1 MTQNTKICFSCCN
14 NKRLSEEHV
23 IPQALGGKLS
33 AWIYCVDCNS
43 QFGTEIDSEL
53 IKNIQFFGT
62 ALDIKR
68 VRGKN
73 QPYDVTLAKNG
84 TKLTFD
90 GREFKRKKPI
100 VKIEKDGD
108 KIKYV
113 DVTARSEGE
122 LRKICSNIKKK
133 YDLSDEIKS
142 FEEKHPGPTDTV
154 TEYEFDN
161 EQIRRC
167 VAKIAY
173 SLLCVKLPSDQV
185 LSNAFDEV
193 RNYIRFGAKNHL
205 SSANYVNTG
214 FMTDGVRPLH
224 KIHIRL
230 NRRKNLVIGFVCLF
244 GTFRYTTLLSRKF
257 RSVLDWPGIDHTIDP
272 VTSKFIEGNPSF
284 RAPELDISD
293 VISPK
298 HSKQQVLRALA
309 KGHEIIS
316 NYHSSHKFLKIET
329 E

>member
-73 QPYDVTLAKNG
+73 QPHDVTLAKNG

-108 KIKYV
+108 KIKAAI
-113 DVTARSEGE
+113 DKTIATGEGQTLIMKAE
-122 LRKICSNIKKK
+122 GFN
-133 YDLSDEIKS
+133 E
-142 FEEKHPGPTDTV
+142 
-154 TEYEFDN
+154 EYE
-161 EQIRRC
+161 
-167 VAKIAY
+167 
-173 SLLCVKLPSDQV
+173 
-185 LSNAFDEV
+185 
-193 RNYIRFGAKNHL
+193 
-205 SSANYVNTG
+205 
-214 FMTDGVRPLH
+214 
-224 KIHIRL
+224 
-230 NRRKNLVIGFVCLF
+230 
-244 GTFRYTTLLSRKF
+244 
-257 RSVLDWPGIDHTIDP
+257 SV
-272 VTSKFIEGNPSF
+272 SKFEYTWSVKVK
-284 RAPELDISD
+284 E
-293 VISPK
+293 
-298 HSKQQVLRALA
+298 
-309 KGHEIIS
+309 
-316 NYHSSHKFLKIET
+316 
-329 E
+329 